1 MALVPHTTVDFMLDL
16 SPRAL
21 DWENGSAFE
30 FYVPEL
36 AAASVLA
43 EIAESTAEAET
54 TSEDQSGEVP
64 SSEDPGTETPT
75 AATVGSAGGGCET
88 FSLGLLGLAAAAF
101 IQRRKH

>member
-54 TSEDQSGEVP
+54 SAEDQSGDDQ
-64 SSEDPGTETPT
+64 SGDDSGTETPT
-75 AATVGSAGGGCET
+75 TSNLGSSGGGCET
-88 FSLGLLGLAAAAF
+88 FGLGLFGLAALAF

>member
-36 AAASVLA
+36 AAVSVLA
-43 EIAESTAEAET
+43 EIAESTAEAEA
-54 TSEDQSGEVP
+54 TSEDQSSE
-64 SSEDPGTETPT
+64 SSAETPT
-75 AATVGSAGGGCET
+75 TYTVGSSGGGCET
-88 FSLGLLGLAAAAF
+88 FSLGLLGLAALAF
-101 IQRRKH
+101 IQRRKN